1 MSEAWYGGRRVSEAM
16 DEAEL
21 EILSNLN
28 GRKQEVSYITPALDL
43 LGRAS
48 DVWLGGCWLVCW

>member
-1 MSEAWYGGRRVSEAM
+1 M